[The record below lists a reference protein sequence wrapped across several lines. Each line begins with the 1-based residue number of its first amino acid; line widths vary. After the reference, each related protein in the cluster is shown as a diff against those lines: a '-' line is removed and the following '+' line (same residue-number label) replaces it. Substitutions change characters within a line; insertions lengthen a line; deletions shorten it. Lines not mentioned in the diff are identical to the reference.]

1 MHIHVYKSGGGSK
14 NCVILLVAIG
24 GSLGHSRRMENYL
37 RLMFV
42 INQIATRLL
51 EIQIEDINMNECY
64 ILLFYL

>member
-1 MHIHVYKSGGGSK
+1 MQIHVYKSGGGSK

-51 EIQIEDINMNECY
+51 EI
-64 ILLFYL
+64 